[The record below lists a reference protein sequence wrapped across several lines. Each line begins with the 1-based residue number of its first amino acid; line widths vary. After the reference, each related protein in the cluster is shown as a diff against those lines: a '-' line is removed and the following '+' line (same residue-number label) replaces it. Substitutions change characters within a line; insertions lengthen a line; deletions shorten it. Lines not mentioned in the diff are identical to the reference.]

1 MVGLERDDMRDP
13 LMRAT
18 EELFGVYIHVPFCRH
33 RCDYCAFATFTDK
46 DHIIGDYLAALGD
59 EICRAD
65 DLPVATS
72 IFVGGGTPTRVP
84 ARDLASVIASIRRTA
99 DAEVTIECNPD
110 DLTVEMCKEYAAV
123 GVNRLSIGVQSMR
136 KHVLMSLGR
145 THDPDNVRRAV
156 EAAREAGIDN
166 INLDIIY
173 GAHGETLDDWEAT
186 VRGVIALEPRHVSA
200 YGLTV
205 EGGTPLADDAS
216 RHPDDDV
223 QADMYECV
231 DDLLSTAGYANYE
244 VSNWS
249 QIGFESVHNITYW
262 LQGDYRGFGTAA
274 HSHQQGRRWW
284 NVRTPERYID
294 LVESRDLAESS
305 SETLDAEARRIEA
318 LQLILRTRV
327 GVPIDAFSDED
338 LHLLGDLLDVDNG
351 RARLTRAGRLLA
363 NEVALRLR

>member
-1 MVGLERDDMRDP
+1 MVGPTRDDMIDP
-13 LMRAT
+13 LLRAT
-18 EELFGVYIHVPFCRH
+18 EDLFGVYIHVPFCRH

-46 DHIIGDYLAALGD
+46 DHVIGAYLAALD
-59 EICRAD
+59 REIRSAD
-65 DLPVATS
+65 DIPMATS

-84 ARDLASVIASIRRTA
+84 ARDLANVIAGVRRTS

-110 DLTVEMCKEYAAV
+110 DLTVEMCREFAAV

-136 KHVLMSLGR
+136 EHVLISLGR
-145 THDPDNVRRAV
+145 THDPSNVRRAV

-173 GAHGETLDDWEAT
+173 GAHGETLADWEAT
-186 VRGVIALEPRHVSA
+186 VRGVIALEPCHVSA

-205 EGGTPLADDAS
+205 EAGTPLADDSS
-216 RHPDDDV
+216 RHPDDDL

-231 DDLLSTAGYANYE
+231 DDLLSAAGYANYE

-249 QIGFESVHNITYW
+249 RPGRESVHNIAYW
-262 LQGDYRGFGTAA
+262 LQGDYRGFGSAA
-274 HSHQQGRRWW
+274 HSHRQGRRWW

-294 LVESRDLAESS
+294 LVQSGDLAESS

-327 GVPIDAFSDED
+327 GVPIDAFSNED
-338 LHLLGDLLDVDNG
+338 VRLLGDLITVDDG